1 LRRTPETGNPHATP
15 GMADPIMK
23 NVQIYTTANCAFCVA
38 AKMLLKQ
45 RGLDYEEIRVD
56 TDPARRDEMVARTQR
71 RSVPQILIGERVIGG
86 YEELAAAARS
96 GQLESETGGAA

>member
-1 LRRTPETGNPHATP
+1 
-15 GMADPIMK
+15 MA

-45 RGLDYEEIRVD
+45 RGLDYEELRVD
-56 TDPARRDEMVARTQR
+56 TDPARRNEMVARSQKRT
-71 RSVPQILIGERVIGG
+71 VPQIFIDGALIGG

-96 GQLESETGGAA
+96 GKLERPAGEAS